1 MSDVPPFRVL
11 ARGRFIQFCEQDG
24 WEFIDQFGL
33 SGVVVIVGVTDD
45 DCAVLVEQFRIPLG
59 SRTIEWPAGL
69 VGDKA
74 GTEAEP
80 FERAASRELEE
91 ETGFSAERF
100 ERITEVPAS
109 PARSTLRYTF
119 FRARG
124 LKRVHA
130 GGGDE
135 HEDITVHVVPLAGI
149 DDWIAAREGD
159 GLVVDSKVYTGLYFI
174 ERERKRT

>member
-1 MSDVPPFRVL
+1 MSGTPPYRVI

-33 SGVVVIVGVTDD
+33 SGVVVIVAVTDTG
-45 DCAVLVEQFRIPLG
+45 CAVLVEQFRIPLG
-59 SRTIEWPAGL
+59 ARTIEWPAGL

-74 GTEAEP
+74 GAEAEP
-80 FERAASRELEE
+80 LECAAARELEE
-91 ETGFSAERF
+91 ETGFSADRF
-100 ERITEVPAS
+100 ERIAEVPAS

-124 LKRVHA
+124 LQRVHE

-135 HEDITVHVVPLAGI
+135 QEDITVHVVPIADI
-149 DDWIAAREGD
+149 DNWLAARERD

-174 ERERKRT
+174 ERERKRV